1 MKDDPEHGNAPGNA
15 DLPIGSSGILGK
27 VNHEIGEEDNKEKAR
42 ANREIGVPGWHSR
55 GYLPHFQSNDKTQH
69 VTFHLADSLPK
80 KVLERLRDEI
90 QFLPEK
96 TREVEWRKRVE
107 AWLDAGHGS
116 CILREPLIGR
126 MVQNAFL
133 FFDGQRHRLIDWVVM
148 PNHVHVLFQPISGWA
163 VAGIVASWK
172 KFTATRICA
181 FRRQNAN
188 HPMGDLLEPVW
199 HREYWD
205 RFIRD
210 SRHFQRA
217 VDYIHQNP
225 VKAGLVPTPGDWLW
239 SSARNGNANLSIGDE
254 GNKET
259 ARANREI
266 GVPRKEP

>member
-1 MKDDPEHGNAPGNA
+1 MKDDAEHGNASGNA
-15 DLPIGSSGILGK
+15 DLQIGSFGILGK
-27 VNHEIGEEDNKEKAR
+27 VNHEIGEEENKETAR
-42 ANREIGVPGWHSR
+42 ANKEIGVPRWHSR
-55 GYLPHFQSNDKTQH
+55 GYLPHFESPDRTQH

-80 KVLERLRDEI
+80 KVLERLREEI
-90 QFLPEK
+90 RFLPEK

-116 CILREPLIGR
+116 CILREPEIAR

-133 FFDGQRHRLIDWVVM
+133 FFDGQRYRLIDWAVM
-148 PNHVHVLFQPISGWA
+148 PNHVHVLFQPITGWT
-163 VAGIVASWK
+163 VAGIVGSWK
-172 KFTATRICA
+172 KFTASRICA
-181 FRRQNAN
+181 FRRQNGN
-188 HPMGDLLEPVW
+188 LPTGDLSEPVW

-217 VDYIHQNP
+217 ADYIRQNP
-225 VKAGLVPTPGDWLW
+225 VKAGLVPTSEDWPW
-239 SSARNGNANLSIGDE
+239 SSARKRNADLPIGDE
-254 GNKET
+254 ENKDG